1 MAYFER
7 DFRGLFNER
16 LGIVG
21 ALDRFDEML
30 FVPRAA
36 VCYRGDVVCKLDGR
50 EARTT
55 FADGRKDQ
63 IAGQPCLADAFAVLG
78 AVLNALRLGQLNAGL
93 DAEPEHGAVFVEP
106 ADSELL
112 AAGVEI
118 YVARILERGSE
129 CQVSVFVVDV
139 AVECVVEVFEL
150 PRAADDPVAVCE
162 SLFNSRYGDRGLR
175 GRADGVGAAQRP
187 VPERSALVFAQL
199 RVFLAVG
206 VQIIGRVAEHG
217 QYFARV
223 RVVDNE
229 RACGGNSVFVLR

>member
-1 MAYFER
+1 
-7 DFRGLFNER
+7 
-16 LGIVG
+16 
-21 ALDRFDEML
+21 ML

-63 IAGQPCLADAFAVLG
+63 IAGQPCLTDAFAVLG

-129 CQVSVFVVDV
+129 RQVSVFVVDV

-150 PRAADDPVAVCE
+150 SRAADDPVAVCE

-175 GRADGVGAAQRP
+175 GRADGVGAAQRLFQSG
-187 VPERSALVFAQL
+187 VRSSLL
-199 RVFLAVG
+199 SS
-206 VQIIGRVAEHG
+206 E
-217 QYFARV
+217 YF
-223 RVVDNE
+223 
-229 RACGGNSVFVLR
+229 SL